1 MFSLILSISEFA
13 TKLVAGLSGTIFAL
27 LILGLVF
34 GAKNRVPKNINLDEL
49 RRKTKD
55 APETENTDKK
65 GKKSKS
71 DKSKNKAESTENKQD
86 KPETTPENKSDNA
99 QSATE
104 KKEAVDKK

>member
-1 MFSLILSISEFA
+1 MFSLVLSISEFA

-34 GAKNRVPKNINLDEL
+34 GAKNRVPKNINPDEL

-71 DKSKNKAESTENKQD
+71 IKAESIENKQD
-86 KPETTPENKSDNA
+86 KPETTAENKSDNA

>member
-1 MFSLILSISEFA
+1 MFSLVLSISEFA

-34 GAKNRVPKNINLDEL
+34 GAKNRVPKNINPDEL
-49 RRKTKD
+49 KRKTKD
-55 APETENTDKK
+55 APENTDKK
-65 GKKSKS
+65 GKKSKT

-86 KPETTPENKSDNA
+86 KPETTAENKSDNA

>member
-1 MFSLILSISEFA
+1 MVLSISEFA

-34 GAKNRVPKNINLDEL
+34 GAKNRVPKNINPDEL

-55 APETENTDKK
+55 AAPETENTDKK

-71 DKSKNKAESTENKQD
+71 DKSKNKAESIENKQD
-86 KPETTPENKSDNA
+86 KSETTAENKSDNA